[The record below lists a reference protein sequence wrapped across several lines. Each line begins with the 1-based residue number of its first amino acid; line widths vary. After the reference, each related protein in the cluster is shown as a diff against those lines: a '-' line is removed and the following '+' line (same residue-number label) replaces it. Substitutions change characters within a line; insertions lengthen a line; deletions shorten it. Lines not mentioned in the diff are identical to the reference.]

1 MDFVAIDV
9 ETANA
14 DAASICQI
22 GIVAFEN
29 GSVKE
34 SWQSLV
40 NPEDYFDSINISIH
54 GIDQNAVKRAPT
66 FPRIYGSV
74 RKWLA
79 GSVVA
84 SHTPF
89 DRVAVA
95 RVVEKY
101 GLEEV
106 ACAWLDTAK
115 VARRTRPQFS
125 QRGYGLANVARQLGI
140 SFVAHNAE
148 EDARAAGELLV
159 HAMKE
164 TGMAISEWQDRVRK
178 PINLSGTGKATNM
191 AMDGNPEGD
200 LYGEIVVFTG
210 ALTIPRRLAAQ
221 MAADAGCE
229 VADSVGEGTTLL
241 VIGDQDIRRLAG
253 HEKSSKH
260 RKAEGS
266 IARGQAI
273 RILGESDFTRLV
285 GLQDSPQRGTR

>member
-14 DAASICQI
+14 DLASICQI

-40 NPEDYFDSINISIH
+40 NPEDYFDGINTSIH
-54 GIDQNAVKRAPT
+54 GIDQHAVKRAPT

-74 RKWLA
+74 RKSLA
-79 GSVVA
+79 DAVVA

-89 DRVAVA
+89 DRIAVA

-101 GLEEV
+101 DLEQFD
-106 ACAWLDTAK
+106 CAWLDTAS
-115 VARRTRPQFS
+115 VARRAWPELS
-125 QRGYGLANVARQLGI
+125 QRGYGLANVARKLGI

-148 EDARAAGELLV
+148 EDARAAGEILA

-164 TGMAISEWQDRVRK
+164 TGMAISEWLVRVRK
-178 PINLSGTGKATNM
+178 PINLSATSI
-191 AMDGNPEGD
+191 AMDGNPEGH
-200 LYGEIVVFTG
+200 LCGEVVVFTG
-210 ALTIPRRLAAQ
+210 ALTIPRSLAAQ
-221 MAADAGCE
+221 MAADAGCR
-229 VADSVGEGTTLL
+229 VVRSVGESTTLL

-253 HEKSSKH
+253 QEKSSKH
-260 RKAEGS
+260 RRTEEL

-273 RILGESDFTRLV
+273 RILGESAFRRLV
-285 GLQDSPQRGTR
+285 AHGRTQ

>member
-14 DAASICQI
+14 DIASICQI

-40 NPEDYFDSINISIH
+40 NPEDCFDDINTSIH
-54 GIDQNAVKRAPT
+54 GIDQRAVKGAPT
-66 FPRIYGSV
+66 FPLIYGTV
-74 RKWLA
+74 RKLLA
-79 GSVVA
+79 DAVVA

-95 RVVEKY
+95 RVMAKY
-101 GLEEV
+101 DLETFECV
-106 ACAWLDTAK
+106 WLDTAR
-115 VARRTRPQFS
+115 VARRAWPELS
-125 QRGYGLANVARQLGI
+125 QRGYGLANVARKLGI

-148 EDARAAGELLV
+148 EDARAAGEILAY
-159 HAMKE
+159 AMKE
-164 TGMAISEWQDRVRK
+164 TGVAISEWLDRVRK
-178 PINLSGTGKATNM
+178 PINPSGASI
-191 AMDGNPEGD
+191 AADGNPDGH
-200 LYGEIVVFTG
+200 LYGEVVVFTG

-221 MAADAGCE
+221 IAADAGCK
-229 VADSVGEGTTLL
+229 VAPSVGESTTLL

-253 HEKSSKH
+253 QEKSSKH
-260 RKAEGS
+260 RRAEEL

-273 RILGESDFTRLV
+273 RILGESDFGRLV
-285 GLQDSPQRGTR
+285 GLRHSP

>member
-14 DAASICQI
+14 DLASICQI

-40 NPEDYFDSINISIH
+40 NPEDYFDGINTSIH
-54 GIDQNAVKRAPT
+54 GIDQRAVKGAPT

-74 RKWLA
+74 RKALA
-79 GSVVA
+79 DAVVA

-95 RVVEKY
+95 RVIEKY
-101 GLEEV
+101 DLEQFE
-106 ACAWLDTAK
+106 CAWLDTAR
-115 VARRTRPQFS
+115 VARRAWPELS
-125 QRGYGLANVARQLGI
+125 QRGYGLANVAKKLSI

-148 EDARAAGELLV
+148 EDARAAGEILV
-159 HAMKE
+159 YAMKE
-164 TGMAISEWQDRVRK
+164 TGMGTSEWLDRVRK
-178 PINLSGTGKATNM
+178 PITTRI
-191 AMDGNPEGD
+191 AMDGNPEGQ

-221 MAADAGCE
+221 MAADAGCK
-229 VADSVGEGTTLL
+229 VVPSVGGSTTLL

-253 HEKSSKH
+253 QEKSSKH
-260 RKAEGS
+260 RRAEQL
-266 IARGQAI
+266 IAQGQAI
-273 RILGESDFTRLV
+273 RILGESDFRRLV
-285 GLQDSPQRGTR
+285 GYVCTQ

>member
-14 DAASICQI
+14 DLASICQI

-40 NPEDYFDSINISIH
+40 NPEDYFDGINTSIH
-54 GIDQNAVKRAPT
+54 GIDQHAVKRAPT
-66 FPRIYGSV
+66 FPRIYASV

-79 GSVVA
+79 DAVVA

-89 DRVAVA
+89 DRIAVA

-101 GLEEV
+101 DLEQFD
-106 ACAWLDTAK
+106 CAWLDTAS
-115 VARRTRPQFS
+115 VARRAWPELS
-125 QRGYGLANVARQLGI
+125 QRGYGLANVARKLGI

-148 EDARAAGELLV
+148 EDARAAGEILA

-164 TGMAISEWQDRVRK
+164 TGMAISEWLVRVRK
-178 PINLSGTGKATNM
+178 PINPSATSI
-191 AMDGNPEGD
+191 AMDGNPEGH
-200 LYGEIVVFTG
+200 LCGEVVVFTG

-221 MAADAGCE
+221 MAADAGCR
-229 VADSVGEGTTLL
+229 VVPSVGESTTLL

-253 HEKSSKH
+253 QEKSSKH
-260 RKAEGS
+260 RRTEEL

-285 GLQDSPQRGTR
+285 AYGRTQ

>member
-14 DAASICQI
+14 DIASICQI

-40 NPEDYFDSINISIH
+40 NPEDYFENINTSIH
-54 GIDQNAVKRAPT
+54 GIDERAVEGAPT

-74 RKWLA
+74 RKLLA
-79 GSVVA
+79 DAVVA

-95 RVVEKY
+95 RVIEKY
-101 GLEEV
+101 DLEYCD
-106 ACAWLDTAK
+106 CAWLDTAR
-115 VARRTRPQFS
+115 VARRAWPEFS
-125 QRGYGLANVARQLGI
+125 QRGYGLANVARKLGI

-148 EDARAAGELLV
+148 EDARAAGEILAY
-159 HAMKE
+159 AMKE
-164 TGMAISEWQDRVRK
+164 TGMAISEWLDRVRK
-178 PINLSGTGKATNM
+178 PINPSATSI
-191 AMDGNPEGD
+191 ATDGNPEGH
-200 LYGEIVVFTG
+200 LYGEVVVFTG

-221 MAADAGCE
+221 MAADAGCK
-229 VADSVGEGTTLL
+229 VVSSVGESATLL

-253 HEKSSKH
+253 QEKSSKH
-260 RKAEGS
+260 RRAEELM
-266 IARGQAI
+266 ARGQAI
-273 RILGESDFTRLV
+273 RILGESDFSRLV
-285 GLQDSPQRGTR
+285 ACGRNP

>member
-14 DAASICQI
+14 DIASICQV

-40 NPEDYFDSINISIH
+40 NPEDYFDGINISIH
-54 GIDQNAVKRAPT
+54 GIDQTAVKQAPT
-66 FPRIYGSV
+66 FPRIYATV
-74 RKWLA
+74 RKLLA
-79 GSVVA
+79 DAIVA

-106 ACAWLDTAK
+106 ACAWLDTAR
-115 VARRTRPQFS
+115 VARRAWPQFS
-125 QRGYGLANVARQLGI
+125 QRGYGLANVARHLGI

-164 TGMAISEWQDRVRK
+164 TGIAVSEWQDRVRK
-178 PINLSGTGKATNM
+178 PISPSGTSKATNI
-191 AMDGNPEGD
+191 AVDANPEGD

-221 MAADAGCE
+221 MAADAGCK
-229 VADSVGEGTTLL
+229 VAPSVGESTTLL

-253 HEKSSKH
+253 QEKSSK
-260 RKAEGS
+260 RRRAEEL

-273 RILGESDFTRLV
+273 RILGESDFGRLV
-285 GLQDSPQRGTR
+285 GLQHST